1 MLGDAVLTVFT
12 LGVVSGDVV
21 LTAFA
26 LIVLAASCGAAVLS
40 PRFDDTLIQ
49 RVALAGMCIGAMSCA
64 VWVWDAN
71 YVPEGGVMLAL
82 SGAVFALETV
92 RKIVKRICRGA
103 WREY

>member
-1 MLGDAVLTVFT
+1 M
-12 LGVVSGDVV
+12 SGDVV
-21 LTAFA
+21 VTVFA
-26 LIVLAASCGAAVLS
+26 LAVLSASCGAAVFS
-40 PRFDDTLIQ
+40 NRFDDTLIQ

-64 VWVWDAN
+64 VWAWNTN

-92 RKIVKRICRGA
+92 RKIIKRVCRGV